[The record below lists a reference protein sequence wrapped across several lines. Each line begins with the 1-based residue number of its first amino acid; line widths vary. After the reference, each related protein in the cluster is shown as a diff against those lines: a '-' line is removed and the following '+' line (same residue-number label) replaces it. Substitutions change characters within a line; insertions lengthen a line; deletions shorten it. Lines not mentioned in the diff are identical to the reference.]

1 MASEIAQRSRR
12 RERSFPT
19 VAAMA
24 ALSQSANIAKSVEAK
39 LGKKLGNCLIFFEN

>member
-1 MASEIAQRSRR
+1 LKSHLFSSEIPSEIAQRPRR

-24 ALSQSANIAKSVEAK
+24 AALSQSANISKSV
-39 LGKKLGNCLIFFEN
+39 